1 MSLAIPEDPVRESYK
16 KYVTVRFMFENN
28 LLKMLFDKMN
38 QPFLVSL
45 NVVVP
50 YTYIKSGK
58 LR

>member
-1 MSLAIPEDPVRESYK
+1 MTQLGESYM
-16 KYVTVRFMFENN
+16 KYVTVWFMFENN
-28 LLKMLFDKMN
+28 LLKMFFDKRN

-45 NVVVP
+45 NFVVP